1 MNLWEAL
8 LNLIFPPR
16 EECPLC
22 GVYSKGAE
30 ICTSCRDWLAA
41 KRQDLFCFV
50 CGRPITNG
58 ELCSDCIAK
67 ERPFAYARSVGP
79 YEGPIRQA
87 VHRLKYCGRQHL
99 AEPLG
104 QLMVQRVINNYV
116 YRRADLAVPV
126 PMTAKKLRRRG
137 FNQALLLARVVAAG
151 LNIPLQDILQKTQ
164 ETEAQA
170 GLNRHQRERNLQ
182 NAFILQ
188 NNAVLR
194 GKTVLLIDDVITTCS
209 TVSAAAEALR
219 QGNPAEILVL
229 TFAATPKNKKLR
241 QKYRFNQPKT
251 DKKSAPP
258 KSYPH

>member
-30 ICTSCRDWLAA
+30 ICISCRDWLAA
-41 KRQDLFCFV
+41 KRQELFCCV
-50 CGRPITNG
+50 CGRPITHG
-58 ELCSDCIAK
+58 TLCPDCTAGDW
-67 ERPFAYARSVGP
+67 PFAFARSVGP

-87 VHRLKYCGRQHL
+87 VHRLKYYGKQHL

-104 QLMVQRVINNYV
+104 QLMVQSIINNHV

-126 PMTAKKLRRRG
+126 PMTAKKMRRRG

-151 LNIPLQDILQKTQ
+151 LNIPLQDILQKTH

-170 GLNRHQRERNLQ
+170 GLNRHQREVNLQ
-182 NAFILQ
+182 NAFILK
-188 NNAVLR
+188 NNAVLW

-209 TVSAAAEALR
+209 TASAAAETLR

-229 TFAATPKNKKLR
+229 TFAAAPKSKKMR
-241 QKYRFNQPKT
+241 QKYR
-251 DKKSAPP
+251 SR
-258 KSYPH
+258 